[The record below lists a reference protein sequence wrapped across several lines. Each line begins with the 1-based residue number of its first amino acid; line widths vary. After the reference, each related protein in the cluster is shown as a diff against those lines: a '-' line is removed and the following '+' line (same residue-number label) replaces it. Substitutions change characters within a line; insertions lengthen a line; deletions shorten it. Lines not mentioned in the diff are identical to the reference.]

1 MKCCNVVAMCCQVM
15 VLLGFCNERFC
26 IGIIMSGM
34 GYVSLSC
41 VVVLCSIV
49 GVMYDIAKFG

>member
-1 MKCCNVVAMCCQVM
+1 MECCNVVAMCCQVM

-26 IGIIMSGM
+26 IGIIMPGM
-34 GYVSLSC
+34 GYVTLSC

>member
-1 MKCCNVVAMCCQVM
+1 M

-34 GYVSLSC
+34 GYVTLSC

-49 GVMYDIAKFG
+49 GVMYDIAKFW

>member
-1 MKCCNVVAMCCQVM
+1 MECCNVVAMCCQVM

-34 GYVSLSC
+34 GYVTLSC